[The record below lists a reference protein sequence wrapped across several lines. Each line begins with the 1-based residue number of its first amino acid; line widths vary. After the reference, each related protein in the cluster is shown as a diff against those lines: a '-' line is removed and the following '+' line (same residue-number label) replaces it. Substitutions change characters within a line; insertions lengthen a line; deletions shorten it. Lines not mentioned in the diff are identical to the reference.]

1 MALKELLMHVP
12 DPTGYQAF
20 VGLLRNLKVEKC
32 VGLLDVLGRLILIP
46 NSVFILQTYSS
57 KLYGGSTN

>member
-20 VGLLRNLKVEKC
+20 VGLLRNLNQT
-32 VGLLDVLGRLILIP
+32 VLAEISDFSFDFEHISGKHMFVSDFL
-46 NSVFILQTYSS
+46 SHFSS
-57 KLYGGSTN
+57 DI